1 MVTRRRAVSYRRV
14 GSGSYGR
21 EADVVISMLMIRPRD
36 RRNIII
42 MRPPGN
48 GLGHGAIP
56 HTGSALRFRRCQSA
70 AHLTCNILRCCR
82 HTSAIRQAPRVSYHK
97 TQGTCHETGARFI

>member
-1 MVTRRRAVSYRRV
+1 MIKEESTIKIRSEKKLDEMVTRRRGVSYRRV

-48 GLGHGAIP
+48 GLGHGAVP
-56 HTGSALRFRRCQSA
+56 HTGSALRF
-70 AHLTCNILRCCR
+70 
-82 HTSAIRQAPRVSYHK
+82 
-97 TQGTCHETGARFI
+97 